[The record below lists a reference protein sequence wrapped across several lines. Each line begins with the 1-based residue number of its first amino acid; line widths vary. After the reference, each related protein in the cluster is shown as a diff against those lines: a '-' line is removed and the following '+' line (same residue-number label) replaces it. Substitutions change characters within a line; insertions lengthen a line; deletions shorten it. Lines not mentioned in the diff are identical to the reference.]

1 MYSNYKK
8 EKKLFENWRRFL
20 KEDSFKEAI
29 VDVVADKL
37 ADVFGE
43 DGKLIPEVS
52 GKVKEAIQKTKEWLA
67 QEHPELEVTEAFVV
81 GAAVTYQYGPG
92 SDIDVSL
99 VIPGIGN
106 KWDVVDKWLEQN
118 LAYPNFQG
126 PDGSDRPYQFKPMDN
141 NLGYEN
147 VDAAYDPIT
156 DEWLKK
162 PDISKAKEMYDKK
175 MGAGSREQK
184 AYAKVEKNLK
194 KHYQKL
200 LNVLESTQ
208 DPQEILKACL
218 ETYERKKS
226 LKATRGMAFKKTE
239 TGYVSQNWGF
249 GNVIYK
255 MLDRDGYLEAFDLI
269 KKLKKDNTLASNSEF
284 INKLKSA
291 LQGSLDDQL
300 GFHGAKYAQAAE

>member
-1 MYSNYKK
+1 MYSSDKK
-8 EKKLFENWRRFL
+8 QKKLFESWRKFI

-29 VDVVADKL
+29 VDVVAEKL
-37 ADVFGE
+37 SDVFGE
-43 DGKLIPEVS
+43 DGKLTPEVS
-52 GKVKEAIQKTKEWLA
+52 GKVKEAIQKTKQWLS
-67 QEHPELEVTEAFVV
+67 QEHPELDVTEAFVV

-99 VIPGIGN
+99 VIPGVGD
-106 KWDVVDKWLEQN
+106 KWSVVDKWLEKN
-118 LAYPNFQG
+118 LAYPNYKG
-126 PDGSDRPYQFKPMDN
+126 PDGSDRPYQFKPMEN
-141 NLGYEN
+141 NLGYDN
-147 VDAAYDPIT
+147 VDAAYDPMS
-156 DEWLKK
+156 EQWLKK

-175 MGAGSREQK
+175 MGSNSREQK

-208 DPQEILKACL
+208 DPQEIINACL
-218 ETYERKKS
+218 ETYKRKGS

-255 MLDRDGYLEAFDLI
+255 MLDRDGYLQVFDLI
-269 KKLKKDNTLASNSEF
+269 KKLKKDNDLVSNPEF

-291 LQGSLDDQL
+291 LQESLDDQL

>member
-1 MYSNYKK
+1 MYSSDKK
-8 EKKLFENWRRFL
+8 HKKLFENWRRFL
-20 KEDSFKEAI
+20 KEDTFNEAI

-52 GKVKEAIQKTKEWLA
+52 GKVKEAIQKTKQWLS

-99 VIPGIGN
+99 VIPGVGD
-106 KWDVVDKWLEQN
+106 KRSVVDKWLEQN
-118 LAYPNFQG
+118 LAYPNFKG
-126 PDGSDRPYQFKPMDN
+126 PDGSDRPYQFKPMEN
-141 NLGYEN
+141 NLGYDN

-156 DEWLKK
+156 EDWLKK
-162 PDISKAKEMYDKK
+162 PDIEKAKQMYQTK
-175 MGAGSREQK
+175 MKADSKEQQAFAGI
-184 AYAKVEKNLK
+184 EKNLK
-194 KHYQKL
+194 KHYQVL
-200 LNVLESTQ
+200 LNVLETTQ
-208 DPQEILKACL
+208 DPQQIIKACL
-218 ETYERKKS
+218 KTYERKKT
-226 LKATRGMAFKKTE
+226 LKAVRNIAFKKTE
-239 TGYVSQNWGF
+239 TGYVSKNWGK

-255 MLDRDGYLEAFDLI
+255 MLDRDGYLQVFDLI
-269 KKLKKDNTLASNSEF
+269 KKLKKDNDLASNPEF

-291 LQGSLDDQL
+291 LQESLDDQL

>member
-1 MYSNYKK
+1 MYSSDKK
-8 EKKLFENWRRFL
+8 QKKLFESWRRFI

-29 VDVVADKL
+29 VDVVAEKL
-37 ADVFGE
+37 ADVFGK
-43 DGKLIPEVS
+43 DGKLTPEVS
-52 GKVKEAIQKTKEWLA
+52 SKVKGAIQKTKQWLS
-67 QEHPELEVTEAFVV
+67 QEHPELEITEAFVV

-99 VIPGIGN
+99 VIPGVGDKYSI
-106 KWDVVDKWLEQN
+106 VDKWLENN
-118 LAYPNFQG
+118 LAYPNYKG

-141 NLGYEN
+141 NLGYDN
-147 VDAAYDPIT
+147 VDAAYDPMS
-156 DEWLKK
+156 EQWLKK

-175 MGAGSREQK
+175 MGSGSREQK
-184 AYAKVEKNLK
+184 AYAKVESNLK

-208 DPQEILKACL
+208 DPQEILKACM
-218 ETYERKKS
+218 ETYKRKSS

-255 MLDRDGYLEAFDLI
+255 MLDRDGYLQVFDLI
-269 KKLKKDNTLASNSEF
+269 KKLKKDNTLASKSEF
-284 INKLKSA
+284 VDKLKSA
-291 LQGSLDDQL
+291 LQESLDDQL